1 MARARLKVVE
11 AKNNDTP
18 PAPEPPEA
26 YFIDSRQ
33 EHFVLYQG
41 DSLGVMP
48 QLQDASFDFI
58 FADPPYFLS
67 NGGMTCK
74 SGKRVSVDKGAWDR
88 SSGIQSNHAFNR
100 DWLGHCQRLL
110 KPNGSLM
117 ISGTHHTIYSI
128 GFALQELGF
137 KILNDITWFKPNAPP
152 NLSCRYFTHSTETIL
167 WAARGDKSRHTFNYP
182 EMKEENGGKQMRSMW
197 TFTAPR
203 KEEKIHGKH
212 PTQKPL
218 ALLDRIIRAAT
229 NEGDRVLDPFNGSGT
244 TGIAAAMN
252 GRRYVGIE
260 LSEEYLDL
268 SINRYLDVVPEVG
281 AQDEPNRKTR
291 HG

>member
-1 MARARLKVVE
+1 MARLKVVE
-11 AKNNDTP
+11 AKQPTLEPYYADS
-18 PAPEPPEA
+18 PEEN
-26 YFIDSRQ
+26 
-33 EHFVLYQG
+33 FVLYQG
-41 DSLGVMP
+41 DSLSLLP
-48 QLQDASFDFI
+48 QLAPESFDFI

-74 SGKRVSVDKGAWDR
+74 SGKMVSVDKGKWDR
-88 SSGIQSNHAFNR
+88 SAGIQANHAFNR
-100 DWLGHCQRLL
+100 AWLEQCQRSL
-110 KPNGSLM
+110 KPNGTLM

-152 NLSCRYFTHSTETIL
+152 NLCCRYFTHSTETIL
-167 WAARGDKSRHTFNYP
+167 WAARGDRSRHTFNYA

-203 KEEKIHGKH
+203 KEEKLHGKH

-229 NEGDRVLDPFNGSGT
+229 QEGDRVLDPFNGSGT

-252 GRRYVGIE
+252 GRRYAGIE
-260 LSEEYLDL
+260 LNEEYLEL
-268 SINRYLDVVPEVG
+268 SINRYRDVNPEVTG
-281 AQDEPNRKTR
+281 AQDGSITR
-291 HG
+291 RCHG